1 MIRVVIVG
9 GIRLYRDGLAQYL
22 GSQTGMSVVAT
33 ASDRLDG
40 VCSVAELRPDV
51 VVVDMAMPESLLA
64 VREVTATAP
73 AVKIV
78 ALSVPDLERAVIA
91 CAEAGVA
98 AYVSRDG
105 RLDDLVQAI
114 RGATRGEMV
123 ASPRI
128 AGALVRRVAALA
140 AERPPLPDV
149 AGLTARECDV
159 VGLMD
164 EGLSNKQIASRLSI
178 EVATVKNH
186 VHNILDKLKVGRR
199 AEAVRRWR
207 QARPLQLTE
216 SGFGIDDAGGGSGLS
231 G

>member
-1 MIRVVIVG
+1 MIQVAIVG
-9 GIRLYRDGLAQYL
+9 GIRLYREGLAQYL
-22 GSQTGMSVVAT
+22 GTQTGVAVVAT
-33 ASDRLDG
+33 ASDRVDG
-40 VCSVAELRPDV
+40 VRVVAELRPDV

-64 VREVTATAP
+64 VREVIAIAP
-73 AVKIV
+73 DVKIV

-91 CAEAGVA
+91 CAEAGIA

-105 RLDDLVQAI
+105 QLVDLVLAI

-140 AERPPLPDV
+140 AQRPLPELD
-149 AGLTARECDV
+149 GLTAREQEV
-159 VGLMD
+159 VRLMD
-164 EGLSNKQIASRLSI
+164 EGLSNKQIAARLSI

-186 VHNILDKLKVGRR
+186 VHNILEKLKVGRR

-207 QARPLQLTE
+207 QARPLQLSE
-216 SGFGIDDAGGGSGLS
+216 SGFGSDDVGGRHTPSI
-231 G
+231 